1 MEIGI
6 IGFGA
11 IGQALYGL
19 IEEHA
24 RNVRVAAIV
33 ASPAHH
39 AALRAKL
46 PARTRLAATA
56 QEILSSRLDLVVEC
70 AGHAALKEIG
80 PLVLHAGIDLLVA
93 SVGALADTS
102 VETALRVAAQ
112 ASGAKIRIPAGA
124 LGGLDV
130 LSAAKFA
137 GLDSVTYVSNKAPRA
152 WKGTAA
158 EGMVDLDGLTEPAVF
173 FTGIARDAALLFP
186 QNANVAAAVAL
197 AGAGF
202 DKTLVKLTAD
212 PSATGNRHQIHA
224 VGAFGEIDVSILG
237 KTVPGNPKTSML
249 AAYSIVHSLANLSE
263 TFVIG

>member
-11 IGQALYGL
+11 IGQTLCRL
-19 IEEHA
+19 IDEHA
-24 RNVRVAAIV
+24 VNVRVAAIV
-33 ASPAHH
+33 EQPALH

-46 PARTRLAATA
+46 PAATRLAATA
-56 QEILSSRLDLVVEC
+56 QEILSSELDLVVEC
-70 AGHAALKEIG
+70 AGHAALKAMG
-80 PLVLHAGIDLLVA
+80 PLVLRAGVDLLVA
-93 SVGALADTS
+93 SVGALADAS
-102 VETALRVAAQ
+102 IETALRDAAR
-112 ASGAKIRIPAGA
+112 ASGARIRIPAGA

-130 LSAAKFA
+130 LGAAKFA

-158 EGMVDLDGLTEPAVF
+158 EGMIDLDGLTEAAVF
-173 FTGIARDAALLFP
+173 YTGNARDAALLFP

-202 DKTLVKLTAD
+202 EKTLVKLTAD
-212 PSATGNRHQIHA
+212 PSATGNRHRIHA

-237 KTVPGNPKTSML
+237 KTLPGNPKTSML
-249 AAYSIVHSLANLSE
+249 APYSLVRSLANLSE
-263 TFVIG
+263 TLVVG